1 DTYDI
6 WAFHQTVSNLITAI
20 PKEPKNLQIA
30 VEAAGVKLNDVVS
43 LRIYVVGDQSSQIGS
58 VREVLRE
65 FFSGE
70 KPPTSTWLGVASLAV
85 KDFGSPVFPVAPPR
99 YCGRLLIVSHDCLC
113 RF

>member
-1 DTYDI
+1 MEEEPFTFQGKPSGI
-6 WAFHQTVSNLITAI
+6 RRRNIVGGKNLQEQARQAL
-20 PKEPKNLQIA
+20 KNLQIE

-85 KDFGSPVFPVAPPR
+85 KDF
-99 YCGRLLIVSHDCLC
+99 LIEIEAIAVMEEDV
-113 RF
+113 